1 MEKIVTLTLSPAIDK
16 STTVDTVVPDKKL
29 RCSVPKFEPGGG
41 GVNVS
46 RAIKKLGGNSTAVY
60 LAGGYSG
67 KHFQDLLKKEEIE
80 SCVVEIEDRTREN
93 LIVVDTSTNLQY
105 RFTMPGPVIH
115 EHEWQQC
122 IKVLEKASGIEYIV
136 ASGSLPNGV
145 PEDFFSR
152 LAVTAKKINARLIAD
167 TSGMHLQHAV
177 NEGLFMIKPNLG
189 ELSNLHGVEDL
200 QAEDVVKAAKDIIR
214 KGGCEVMVISM
225 GALGAMMVTKDVVL
239 KSPSPVVKKRSTV
252 GAGDSM
258 VAAMV
263 LAFLR
268 KYTLTEVLHYGIAA
282 GTAAT
287 MNPGTALCIKE
298 DVEKLYNCLKA
309 GNW

>member
-80 SCVVEIEDRTREN
+80 SYVVEIEDRTREN

-122 IKVLEKASGIEYIV
+122 IEVLEKASGIEYIV

-268 KYTLTEVLHYGIAA
+268 KYTLIEVLHYGIAA